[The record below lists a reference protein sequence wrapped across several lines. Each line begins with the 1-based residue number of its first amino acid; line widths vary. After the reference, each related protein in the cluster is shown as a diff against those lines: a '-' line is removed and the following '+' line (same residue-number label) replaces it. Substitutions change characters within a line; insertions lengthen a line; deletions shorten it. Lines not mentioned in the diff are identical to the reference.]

1 MTIEIIKADLSK
13 RDHAGALI
21 QLMSEYALDAMGGGQ
36 DLSEFV
42 KNNLVAELS
51 KRSSIHV
58 IIAFADRIP
67 AGLAICLEG
76 FSTFACKPLL
86 NIHDLI
92 VSSPYRGQGLSK
104 LILQRVEAI
113 ALDLGCCKITLE
125 VLEGNHAAKAAYKSF
140 GFSVYELNPKMGHA
154 LFWEKKLLIATCP

>member
-13 RDHAGALI
+13 QDHAEALI

-42 KNNLVAELS
+42 KNNLVTELS

-58 IIAFADRIP
+58 IIAFADHIP

-113 ALDLGCCKITLE
+113 AFDLGCCKITLE

-140 GFSVYELNPKMGHA
+140 GFSGYELNPKMGHA

>member
-13 RDHAGALI
+13 QYHTEALI

-36 DLSEFV
+36 DLSELA

-51 KRSSIHV
+51 KRSSVHV
-58 IIAFADRIP
+58 IIAFVDRIP
-67 AGLAICLEG
+67 AGLAICFEG

-92 VSSPYRGQGLSK
+92 VSSHYRGQGLSK

-113 ALDLGCCKITLE
+113 ACDLGCCKITLE

-140 GFSVYELNPKMGHA
+140 GFSGYELNPQMGHA
-154 LFWEKKLLIATCP
+154 LFWEKKLSIATCL

>member
-13 RDHAGALI
+13 QDHAEPLI
-21 QLMSEYALDAMGGGQ
+21 QLMSEYALDLMGGSQ

-51 KRSSIHV
+51 KRSSAHV
-58 IIAFADRIP
+58 IIAFVDCIP

-92 VSSPYRGQGLSK
+92 VSSHYRGQGLSK
-104 LILQRVEAI
+104 LILQTVEAI
-113 ALDLGCCKITLE
+113 AFDLGCCKITLE
-125 VLEGNHAAKAAYKSF
+125 VLDGNHVAKAAYKSF
-140 GFSVYELNPKMGHA
+140 GFSGYELNPEMGHA
-154 LFWEKKLLIATCP
+154 LFWEKKLSIATCP

>member
-13 RDHAGALI
+13 QDHAEALI
-21 QLMSEYALDAMGGGQ
+21 QLMSEYALDAMGGSQ
-36 DLSEFV
+36 ALSEFA

-51 KRSSIHV
+51 KRNSAHV
-58 IIAFADRIP
+58 IIAFVDRNP

-92 VSSPYRGQGLSK
+92 VSSSYRGQGLSK
-104 LILQRVEAI
+104 LILQMVEVI
-113 ALDLGCCKITLE
+113 AFDLGCCKITLE
-125 VLEGNHAAKAAYKSF
+125 VLDGNHVAKSAYKSF
-140 GFSVYELNPKMGHA
+140 GFSGYELNPEMGHA